1 MWGEG
6 ANRETTLA
14 VPAGR
19 VVGLS
24 KTDFLDPGSWERAIG
39 SALFRF

>member
-14 VPAGR
+14 VPAWR

-24 KTDFLDPGSWERAIG
+24 KTDFVNPGSWDREID
-39 SALFRF
+39 SALLRF